1 MESNQGISISKVNN
15 FETFENNVKKYV
27 SEHKPKLFILTP
39 CYGGMCYINYVQS
52 LMNTLTIFNKYNFP
66 IQVEFCKNDSLVS
79 RARNNLIAKA
89 MHDQDCT
96 HIIFIDS
103 DITWNPISILK
114 LILANKPIV
123 GGAYPIKRYNWEK
136 LTNDDNIYDETVINK
151 WIEKKNNNVSLKE
164 TVSDVDMIQ
173 SSLLRY
179 NINYNNKYIE
189 IHENLTQVKHLATGF
204 MLMQRQ
210 MIEKMMLAYHS
221 TKYTDDVGF
230 LNGTE
235 NNYAYALFD
244 CGVEDDHY
252 LSEDWLF
259 CNRWTKIGGSI
270 WLDVTINLTHTGVE
284 DYSGSFL
291 SSIL

>member
-1 MESNQGISISKVNN
+1 MESNDGINISKVND
-15 FETFENNVKKYV
+15 FESFENKVKDYV
-27 SEHKPKLFILTP
+27 SSHNPKLFILTP
-39 CYGGMCYINYVQS
+39 CYGGMCYINYLQC
-52 LMNTLTIFNKYNFP
+52 LINTLNVFKTYNFP
-66 IQVEFCKNDSLVS
+66 VQVEFCKNDSLVS

-89 MHDQDCT
+89 MHDPACT
-96 HIIFIDS
+96 HVIFIDN
-103 DITWNPISILK
+103 DITWNPLSILK
-114 LILANKPIV
+114 LIIANKPLI

-136 LTNDDNIYDETVINK
+136 LTTNNKYDETVIQK
-151 WIEKKNNNVSLKE
+151 WIKKKNDNPSFND

-179 NINYNNKYIE
+179 NINYNDKYIE
-189 IHENLTQVKHLATGF
+189 IKDNLTQVKHLATGF

-221 TKYTDDVGF
+221 TKYTDDINF
-230 LNGTE
+230 LRGTE
-235 NNYAYALFD
+235 NDYAYALFD
-244 CGVEDDHY
+244 CGVEDNHY

-270 WLDVTINLTHTGVE
+270 WLDVTINLTHTGTE
-284 DYSGSFL
+284 DYNGCFV